1 MTTLRSRRVLWP
13 DGRIAPGD
21 LQIEGTTIGALEPP
35 GNEPA
40 DVDYGERFITP
51 ALVDVHTHLALI
63 ALRGWDQEAASAGN
77 VVEDL
82 FFGFES
88 RLTAEDVRALVR
100 IGAYECLLQGV
111 GLVWDHYY
119 EAEAV
124 AAGLRDVGLT
134 GVVAPT
140 LQDLAGPGRDGADA
154 ALEAT
159 VRLTDATWA
168 ADGIF
173 AAVGPHATD
182 TVSAELF
189 ARAVAVAQA
198 HDLPLHLHL
207 SQSPEERERIAVREG
222 VTPVAWLDRIGVL
235 GAAPL
240 ALAHAIF
247 VPEADLR
254 RLAEVDATLIYCP
267 YAAYQFGFPAAPEA
281 WEAAGVAWALATD
294 APCSND
300 TINLQLELRALLAN
314 RGLPAT
320 SGVGFSRYLATG
332 AATDAEAAWA
342 ERQARHQAQS
352 SLVAPAAAWS
362 RVWSIPGRVHPGLRA
377 GTLAP
382 GALANVAVW
391 DLEHPALWPAH
402 EPLRTMVSADAT
414 KGLYAMWTAG
424 RRRGV
429 DGALAQSLVDSDDYR
444 EAKREAA
451 DRLERL
457 VAPLR

>member
-1 MTTLRSRRVLWP
+1 MTTLRSTRLLWP
-13 DGRIAPGD
+13 DGRIAPGELRLD
-21 LQIEGTTIGALEPP
+21 GTTIASLEPP
-35 GNEPA
+35 STAAA
-40 DVDYGERFITP
+40 DVDYGDRLVTP

-63 ALRGWDQEAASAGN
+63 ALRGWNQEAASAGN

-88 RLTAEDVRALVR
+88 RLTPEDVRALVR

-140 LQDLAGPGRDGADA
+140 LQDLAGPGREGADA
-154 ALEAT
+154 ALETTA
-159 VRLTDATWA
+159 RLADPSFA

-189 ARAVAVAQA
+189 GRAVAVAEA

-207 SQSPEERERIAVREG
+207 SQSPEERERIAAREG

-247 VPEADLR
+247 VPEVDLQ

-267 YAAYQFGFPAAPEA
+267 YAAYHFGFPAAPEA
-281 WEAAGVAWALATD
+281 WEASGVEWAIATD

-300 TINLQLELRALLAN
+300 SINLQLELRALLAH
-314 RGLPAT
+314 RALPPSAGAAFT
-320 SGVGFSRYLATG
+320 RYLSTG
-332 AATDAEAAWA
+332 NPAEAEAAWA
-342 ERQARHQAQS
+342 ERQVRHRSQA
-352 SLVAPAAAWS
+352 SLVEPASVWS
-362 RVWSIPGRVHPGLRA
+362 RVWSVPGRIHPAVRV

-382 GALANVAVW
+382 GALANIAVW
-391 DLEHPALWPAH
+391 DLDHPALWPAH
-402 EPLRTMVSADAT
+402 EPLRTLVGADAT
-414 KGLYAMWTAG
+414 KALHAMWTAG
-424 RRRGV
+424 RRRGI
-429 DGALAQSLVDSDDYR
+429 DGALSQSLIDSDDYR
-444 EAKREAA
+444 EARREAA
-451 DRLERL
+451 ARLGRL
-457 VAPLR
+457 IAPLR